1 VSISSIST
9 RLHCAIRRF
18 SNIGVTPMIGVND
31 LASEVFKLADAQAAL
46 ENYAQSHPNVAR
58 VSM

>member
-31 LASEVFKLADAQAAL
+31 LASEVFKLADAQAL
-46 ENYAQSHPNVAR
+46 ENYAQSHPKLAR